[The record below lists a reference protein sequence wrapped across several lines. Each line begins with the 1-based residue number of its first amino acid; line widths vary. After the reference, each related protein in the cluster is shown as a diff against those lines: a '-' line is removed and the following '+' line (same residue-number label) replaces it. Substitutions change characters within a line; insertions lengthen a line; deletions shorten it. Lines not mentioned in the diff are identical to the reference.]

1 MACRVFIDGV
11 LPRAFGMT
19 KATLRK
25 AAVFFAG
32 RSSARIGK
40 PFREVSVILHDD
52 AASDEV
58 HRGIMDVAGATDVIT
73 QGYEAIPPEPEGIY
87 GELYVNTDQ
96 AIRFSSSR
104 KNWPAGKELL
114 LYVAH
119 GMDHLSGADD
129 LDSESRG
136 RMRRRELK
144 WLSDFSR
151 AAKAL
156 LIAAFSFFAIP
167 SSPAAE
173 GLFDYI
179 EYDYERCYASAQA
192 LAVVPGGGARM
203 REASGAQV
211 RAGYYVDDFLTLEGS
226 LASTDAATGLGVR
239 GLWHWWG
246 YEKFDPFF
254 TFGAAGWF
262 GGDLGPVAGWGAFWH
277 FNDNF
282 SLRFDADAMF
292 GIEGEDEMVYS
303 FALGVQ
309 YSF

>member
-1 MACRVFIDGV
+1 MACKVFIDGI
-11 LPRAFGMT
+11 LPRAFGMR

-25 AAVFFAG
+25 AAEFFAE

-40 PFREVSVILHDD
+40 PFREVAVILQDD

-58 HRGIMDVAGATDVIT
+58 HRGIMDVEGATDVIT

-96 AIRFSSSR
+96 ALRFSRSR
-104 KNWPAGKELL
+104 KDWPADKELL

-129 LDSESRG
+129 MDPASRSM
-136 RMRRRELK
+136 MRRRELK

-156 LIAAFSFFAIP
+156 LFAVFSFFVIP
-167 SSPAAE
+167 SSSAAE

-179 EYDYERCYASAQA
+179 EYDYERWYASLEA
-192 LAVVPGGGARM
+192 LAVVSGGGAEM

-211 RAGYYVDDFLTLEGS
+211 RAGYYVDDFLTLEAS
-226 LASTDAATGLGVR
+226 LARTDAATGLGLR

-262 GGDLGPVAGWGAFWH
+262 GGDLGPAIGWGTFWH
-277 FNDNF
+277 FSDSL

-292 GIEGEDEMVYS
+292 GVESEDEMVYS
-303 FALGVQ
+303 FALGIQ